1 MQKLTDFLFGYRLR
15 ALLQK
20 EFAQIRRDK
29 RLAMSL
35 IIPPTLQLLLF
46 SFVLNATVSNLKL
59 GIIDDSRTPESRG
72 LTSTLTE
79 SKSFKL
85 AGYYYSVDKLGDAI
99 SRGDV
104 DAGVIIPFSYAKD
117 LQRGRQVTV
126 QLLLNAMNANTAA
139 IAQGYAEGVIQT
151 YNAGLP
157 TEGLHTKFTQITVS
171 DVSHRGVARLSGAY
185 LYNPGLVASWFVV

>member
-1 MQKLTDFLFGYRLR
+1 MSKFVDFFISHRLR
-15 ALLQK
+15 ALLRK
-20 EFAQIRRDK
+20 EFAQIRRDR

-46 SFVLNATVSNLKL
+46 SLVLNATVSDLKL
-59 GIIDDSRTPESRG
+59 GIIDDSRTPESRA

-85 AGYYYSVDKLGDAI
+85 AGYYYDVNKLGDAI
-99 SRGDV
+99 SRGEV
-104 DAGVIIPFSYAKD
+104 DAGVVIPRNYAHD
-117 LQRGRQVTV
+117 LERGRPVTV
-126 QLLLNAMNANTAA
+126 QFLLNAMNANTAA

-157 TEGLHTKFTQITVS
+157 ASGLHANFAQIAAP
-171 DVSHRGVARLSGAY
+171 DVTRKGQVQIVPSY
-185 LYNPGLVASWFVV
+185 LYNPGLVG